1 MKQPSKYSQ
10 DKINAAETDGYLWQ
24 NKKNP
29 KTLLAENKLSAI
41 YDRVN
46 ALAVRFRKRTV
57 YLFKIKQ
64 ILLERKTTDI
74 TKNGQ
79 VIKTINVRR
88 KSKYLTGKNRLMF

>member
-1 MKQPSKYSQ
+1 MLRRLM
-10 DKINAAETDGYLWQ
+10 DICDRI
-24 NKKNP
+24 KKKP